1 MSQEN
6 VEIVRDSWRAFARS
20 GLDAMAEYW
29 DAEISWRAIEG
40 APDDIGEIEGRDAL
54 RRYYQDWIDTFA
66 GLTVAPTELLEVDDD
81 RLVASH
87 HATGRARRS
96 GVETELRYAVVYTLR
111 EGKIVRGREY
121 SDRQQALKAVGL
133 QDG

>member
-6 VEIVRDSWRAFARS
+6 VEIVRDSWRAFAHS

-40 APDDIGEIEGRDAL
+40 APDDVGEINGRDAL
-54 RRYYQDWIDTFA
+54 CRYYQDWIDTFA
-66 GLTVAPTELLEVDDD
+66 GLTVVPTELLEVDDD

-87 HATGRARRS
+87 HATGRARQS
-96 GVETELRYAVVYTLR
+96 GIETELRYAVVYTLR

-121 SDRQQALKAVGL
+121 GDRQEALKAVGL
-133 QDG
+133 EQ

>member
-6 VEIVRDSWRAFARS
+6 EEVVRDSWTAFAHS

-40 APDDIGEIEGRDAL
+40 APDDVGEIEGRDAL

-66 GLTVAPTELLEVDDD
+66 GLTVVPSELFEVDDD
-81 RLVASH
+81 RLVAAH
-87 HATGRARRS
+87 HATGRARQS
-96 GVETELRYAVVYTLR
+96 GIETELRYAVVYTLR

-121 SDRQQALKAVGL
+121 GNRQEALKAVGL
-133 QDG
+133 EE

>member
-6 VEIVRDSWRAFARS
+6 VEIVRDSWTAFAHG

-40 APDDIGEIEGRDAL
+40 APDDVGEIEGRDAL

-66 GLTVAPTELLEVDDD
+66 GFTVVPSELFAVDDD
-81 RLVASH
+81 RLVAAH
-87 HATGRARRS
+87 HATGRARQS
-96 GVETELRYAVVYTLR
+96 GIETELRYAVVYALR

-121 SDRQQALKAVGL
+121 GNRQEALKAAGL
-133 QDG
+133 

>member
-6 VEIVRDSWRAFARS
+6 VEIVRDSWTAFAHG

-29 DAEISWRAIEG
+29 DAGISWRAIEG
-40 APDDIGEIEGRDAL
+40 APDDVGEIEGRDAL

-66 GLTVAPTELLEVDDD
+66 GLTVVPGELLEVDDD

-87 HATGRARRS
+87 HATGRARQS

-111 EGKIVRGREY
+111 ERMIVRGREY
-121 SDRQQALKAVGL
+121 GDRQEALKAVGL
-133 QDG
+133 AE

>member
-6 VEIVRDSWRAFARS
+6 VEIVRDSWRAFAHS
-20 GLDAMAEYW
+20 GVDAMAEYW

-40 APDDIGEIEGRDAL
+40 APDDVGEIEGRDAL

-66 GLTVAPTELLEVDDD
+66 GLTVAATELLEVDAH

-87 HATGRARRS
+87 HATGRARQS
-96 GVETELRYAVVYTLR
+96 GIETELGYAVVYTLR

-121 SDRQQALKAVGL
+121 GDRQEALKAVGL
-133 QDG
+133 EE